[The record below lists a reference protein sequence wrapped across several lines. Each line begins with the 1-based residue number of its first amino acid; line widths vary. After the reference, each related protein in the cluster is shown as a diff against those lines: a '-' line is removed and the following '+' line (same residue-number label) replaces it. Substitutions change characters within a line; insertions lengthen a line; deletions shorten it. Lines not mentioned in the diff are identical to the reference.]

1 MFALYLDLSAD
12 GRNWL
17 RPALMDRQTGY
28 EQVNDAVNDYSTGR
42 QWFEGMY
49 SAPGCQRLASNPES
63 AARAPQPVGWGIKL
77 GGVVLSIHAV
87 IAPCR

>member
-1 MFALYLDLSAD
+1 MYANALVDLQDACARD
-12 GRNWL
+12 QAGGGAPLAAKLPVNM
-17 RPALMDRQTGY
+17 ATGLF
-28 EQVNDAVNDYSTGR
+28 N
-42 QWFEGMY
+42 GMY

>member
-1 MFALYLDLSAD
+1 MAIAPELRAQILRLYQAELWRVGTIA
-12 GRNWL
+12 
-17 RPALMDRQTGY
+17 RQLHVHRDTVR
-28 EQVNDAVNDYSTGR
+28 QVLT
-42 QWFEGMY
+42 QCMY